1 MGAKKYAYTKW
12 VEYDEKKLKGKNILK
27 IDDNKALILG
37 ITVSGV
43 PKGGAKALK
52 SLDDFNDGFVF
63 KYEDTGKNT
72 IVYNDNQFVFDLTDY
87 LGNTKRVNEKYGICL
102 LPCEYS
108 LGISQEYA
116 DLITDN
122 YSKKSEYKE

>member
-1 MGAKKYAYTKW
+1 MGAKKYAYVK
-12 VEYDEKKLKGKNILK
+12 DGNI
-27 IDDNKALILG
+27 G

-43 PKGGAKALK
+43 PKGGAQALK
-52 SLDDFNDGFVF
+52 SLDDFNNGFVF

-72 IVYNDNQFVFDLTDY
+72 IVYNDNQFIFDLTDY
-87 LGNTKRVNEKYGICL
+87 TGNTKRVKEKYGICL